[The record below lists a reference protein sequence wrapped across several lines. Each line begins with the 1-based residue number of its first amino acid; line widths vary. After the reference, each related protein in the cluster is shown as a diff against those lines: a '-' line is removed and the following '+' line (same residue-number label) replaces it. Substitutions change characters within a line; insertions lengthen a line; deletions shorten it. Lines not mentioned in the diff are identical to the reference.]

1 MKERMKQIMN
11 AQEKMR
17 LLQCIAHAQI
27 KDGDEKSLQRAEVIA
42 GWINDDTLGAIVTP
56 EEISQANRL
65 SEYELLYFPKE
76 PFVILQEEQNEL
88 IQWMQE
94 LTKSELLNKK
104 GKTQIKEAVQ
114 LLEDCWSAGK

>member
-11 AQEKMR
+11 LQEKMR
-17 LLQCIAHAQI
+17 LLQCVAYAQI
-27 KDGDEKSLQRAEVIA
+27 KDGDEKSLQRAEMIA
-42 GWINDDTLGAIVTP
+42 GWINDDTLGVIVTP

-65 SEYELLYFPKE
+65 SEYELMYFPEKS
-76 PFVILQEEQNEL
+76 FVILQEEQKEL

-94 LTKSELLNKK
+94 LTKSELLDKK

-114 LLEDCWSAGK
+114 FLEDCWSAGK

>member
-11 AQEKMR
+11 VQEKMR
-17 LLQCIAHAQI
+17 LLQCVAHAQI
-27 KDGDEKSLQRAEVIA
+27 KDGDEKSLQRAEMIA
-42 GWINDDTLGAIVTP
+42 GWINDDTLGVIVTP

-65 SEYELLYFPKE
+65 SEYELMYFPEKS
-76 PFVILQEEQNEL
+76 FVILQEEQKEL

-94 LTKSELLNKK
+94 LTKSELLDKR

-114 LLEDCWSAGK
+114 FLEDRWSAGE